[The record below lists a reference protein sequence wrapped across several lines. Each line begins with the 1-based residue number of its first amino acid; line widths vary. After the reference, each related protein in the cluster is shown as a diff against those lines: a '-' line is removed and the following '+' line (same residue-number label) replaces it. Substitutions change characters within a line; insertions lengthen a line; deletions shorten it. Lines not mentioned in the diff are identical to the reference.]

1 MRPTLR
7 QLQYLV
13 AVAETGRFSEA
24 AKRVNVS
31 QPSLSAQ
38 VARMEEE
45 LGVTLFERATCGAL
59 LTPKGA
65 DILARARAIL
75 RDVEDLRAS
84 ARQESEDLEGL
95 VRLGVLPTIGPY
107 LLPLATRQLH
117 ARFPQ
122 LRFSVREERTM
133 DLKAHLHS
141 GEYDTII
148 SMTDDMAGTSSL
160 PLFEEKLWI
169 CIAPDDPLATC
180 HTPIGPA
187 HLEGRE
193 LLSLGH
199 WQNLNLRVQALAN
212 TAGAHVNT
220 EYAGTSLDSL
230 RQMAEMGT
238 GVAILP
244 SLYALSEMRRDPH
257 LIIRR
262 IDYPQASRTISLI
275 WRDSSPIS
283 GKLETLSDVL
293 KNAAIE
299 LLDESCLPDKPA
311 TRLSPAD

>member
-13 AVAETGRFSEA
+13 AIAETGRFSEA

-45 LGVTLFERATCGAL
+45 LGVTLIERAPSGAL

-65 DILARARAIL
+65 DILERARAIL
-75 RDVEDLRAS
+75 RDMEDLKAS
-84 ARQESEDLEGL
+84 ARQESSALEGL
-95 VRLGVLPTIGPY
+95 IRLGVLPTIGPY
-107 LLPLATRQLH
+107 LLPLATRRLH

-122 LRFSVREERTM
+122 LRFSVREERTI
-133 DLKAHLHS
+133 DLNAHLHN
-141 GEYDTII
+141 GEFDTII
-148 SMTDDMAGTSSL
+148 SIRNDLSGVRAL

-169 CIAPDDPLATC
+169 CVAPDDPLATDFS
-180 HTPIGPA
+180 PIRPEQL
-187 HLEGRE
+187 HGRE

-199 WQNLNLRVQALAN
+199 WQNLNVKVQALAG
-212 TAGAHVNT
+212 TAGARVNT

-244 SLYALSEMRRDPH
+244 GLYALSEMRRDPH

-262 IDYPQASRTISLI
+262 IDYPPASRVISLI
-275 WRDSSPIS
+275 WRGSSPIS
-283 GKLETLSDVL
+283 AQLETLSDVL
-293 KNAAIE
+293 KQAATE
-299 LLDESCLPDKPA
+299 LLDESCLPETLPA
-311 TRLSPAD
+311 G